1 MGLGEVLAH
10 FRWQDIIDILI
21 VAAVIYWI
29 ILLIR
34 GTRSFQ
40 ILIGLV
46 LLIIALLV
54 SQLGRLMTL
63 HWILNN
69 FLSSII
75 LIIIVIFQHD
85 IRRALST
92 VGKNPF
98 FFEPSSPHGAP
109 IVDANGKED
118 RAPRS

>member
-1 MGLGEVLAH
+1 MLGLGEVLAH
-10 FRWQDIIDILI
+10 FRWQDVIDILI

-54 SQLGRLMTL
+54 SQLGRLLTL

-75 LIIIVIFQHD
+75 LIIVVIFQHD

-98 FFEPSSPHGAP
+98 FF
-109 IVDANGKED
+109 
-118 RAPRS
+118 